1 VQELG
6 DALIDQLADLFIEE
20 PKRKKTIN

>member
-1 VQELG
+1 LG

>member
-1 VQELG
+1 G